1 MKRSVAVEVL
11 TAVSMH
17 GGWVKL
23 LQVRREPQG
32 ALKVLGLK
40 ARRMPPE
47 DEGLTVQALAGL
59 VKGLPEPVRQ
69 VVGLFPAEG
78 ILTRTLT
85 LPSQDPAELRAMAA
99 YQLEGLLP
107 YSVQECVVSI
117 KVLGSAGEATRVLA
131 AVAQRAEIERMLRIC
146 RAAGLELTEL
156 ACSTEAVGRWHQA
169 CWPKGLP
176 AAAGWLVA
184 ELTLEG
190 LELAVLVGGSL
201 VYMRQVPLAIA
212 DADEAATRIAETLQ
226 AYQTEKAGPPVQRV
240 TLSGWTDPL
249 TPEVLDRMQIQL
261 GLPIHA
267 VDPLESSPFGD
278 MLAVAVKEAAPE
290 VSFSELLGVASA
302 PRMLELDLLPV
313 ETRYDQLRTGL
324 VRHLRRTGA
333 LLGTALAAVAL
344 WTGLKWGVTA
354 LSLGEIQAQVQLLQ
368 PQVEQIRQRV
378 ERMRDLSA
386 ARIQYGAQVKWIA
399 SAAQHLSPEMTLE
412 FLELQGD
419 RALTVRG
426 ISPDLDSVT
435 RYASELQKDP
445 LWRSV
450 ALRSARRRGETE
462 KIEFE
467 MALFP
472 RDR

>member
-267 VDPLESSPFGD
+267 VDPLETSPFGD
-278 MLAVAVKEAAPE
+278 MLAVAVREAAPE

-302 PRMLELDLLPV
+302 PRMLELDLLPE
-313 ETRYDQLRTGL
+313 ETRHDQLRAGQL
-324 VRHLRRTGA
+324 RHLRRD
-333 LLGTALAAVAL
+333 
-344 WTGLKWGVTA
+344 
-354 LSLGEIQAQVQLLQ
+354 
-368 PQVEQIRQRV
+368 RQFHPMART
-378 ERMRDLSA
+378 EREGR
-386 ARIQYGAQVKWIA
+386 
-399 SAAQHLSPEMTLE
+399 
-412 FLELQGD
+412 
-419 RALTVRG
+419 VRG
-426 ISPDLDSVT
+426 PHTLGHHLHLRQNFIQLAPLSKLNTNAPVA
-435 RYASELQKDP
+435 RQPAHASQHQIAHASQP
-445 LWRSV
+445 SQGFGP
-450 ALRSARRRGETE
+450 ASQGHCQ
-462 KIEFE
+462 
-467 MALFP
+467 P
-472 RDR
+472 RHFGQTTGG